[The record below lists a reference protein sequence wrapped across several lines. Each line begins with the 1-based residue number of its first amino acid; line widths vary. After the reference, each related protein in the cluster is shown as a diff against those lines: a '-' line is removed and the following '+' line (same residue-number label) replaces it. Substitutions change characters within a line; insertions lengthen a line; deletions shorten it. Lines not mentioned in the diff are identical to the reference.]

1 MDDGL
6 PTFLGLPEDGTVAPD
21 VVILPLPY
29 ELTTS
34 YGQGT
39 AEGPMACL
47 EASAQVE
54 VHEVMLGEDLPA
66 GLAFRTEKP
75 WSSEA
80 GSLLEQLDD
89 MEAFLRPWCA
99 GDVFP
104 MALGGEHGILPPLL
118 AALRDHPALEGDLG
132 RLTVVQIDA
141 HADLRSQLDGEPF
154 SHASAAARA
163 LDLGVG
169 RLLQVGVRAHSLE
182 EQQRID
188 DDARITTWFA
198 RDVMAPCGGEA
209 NWASF
214 IEVLKGLEGPVHL
227 TFDIDGLDGTLVP
240 ATGTPVPGGLSY
252 WHAVQAIEAVFSAP
266 KASVISADVNEIAR
280 QDDTPLT
287 QFTAAMVATKIVG
300 AHVSARRAGRWE
312 KAAAGRAGA
321 RTPLNR
327 HTFTQGAPN

>member
-1 MDDGL
+1 MDDGA
-6 PTFLGLPEDGTVAPD
+6 PTFLGLPEDGTAAPD

-54 VHEVMLGEDLPA
+54 VYEVMLGEDLPA

-75 WSSEA
+75 WTSDA

-89 MEAFLRPWCA
+89 MEAFLRPWCS

-118 AALRDHPALEGDLG
+118 AALRDHPALDGDLG

-198 RDVMAPCGGEA
+198 RDVMAPRGGET

-214 IEVLKGLEGPVHL
+214 LEVLKGLEGPVHL

-240 ATGTPVPGGLSY
+240 ATGTPVPGGLSF

-266 KASVISADVNEIAR
+266 KATVISADVNEIAR
-280 QDDTPLT
+280 QDGTPLT

-312 KAAAGRAGA
+312 KAAAGRGGDRA
-321 RTPLNR
+321 PMHR

>member
-1 MDDGL
+1 MDDGA
-6 PTFLGLPEDGTVAPD
+6 PTFLGLPEDGTAAPD

-54 VHEVMLGEDLPA
+54 VYEVMLGEDLPA

-75 WSSEA
+75 WTSDA

-89 MEAFLRPWCA
+89 MEAFLRPWCS

-118 AALRDHPALEGDLG
+118 AALRDHPALDGDLN

-198 RDVMAPCGGEA
+198 RDVMAPRGGET

-214 IEVLKGLEGPVHL
+214 LEVLKGLEGPVHL

-240 ATGTPVPGGLSY
+240 ATGTPVPGGLSF

-266 KASVISADVNEIAR
+266 KATVISADVNEIAR
-280 QDDTPLT
+280 QDGTPLT

-312 KAAAGRAGA
+312 KAAAGRGGDRA
-321 RTPLNR
+321 PMHR

>member
-1 MDDGL
+1 MDDGA
-6 PTFLGLPEDGTVAPD
+6 PTFLGLPEDGKAAPD

-54 VHEVMLGEDLPA
+54 VYEVMLGEDLPA

-75 WSSEA
+75 WTSDA

-89 MEAFLRPWCA
+89 MEAFLRPWCS

-118 AALRDHPALEGDLG
+118 AALRDHPALDGDLG

-198 RDVMAPCGGEA
+198 RDVMAPRGGET

-240 ATGTPVPGGLSY
+240 ATGTPVPGGLSF

-266 KASVISADVNEIAR
+266 KATVISADVNEIAR
-280 QDDTPLT
+280 QDGTPLT

-312 KAAAGRAGA
+312 KAAAGRGGDRA
-321 RTPLNR
+321 PMHR